1 MGIPYE
7 YGPKVRLGEMEV
19 EADFKVGSK
28 LDPRLWYYWEHC
40 GRMDDREYVE
50 RFGKKMAQYRT
61 NGYREGKNL
70 IATYED
76 SESGLDTQEILNILK
91 VNRIL

>member
-7 YGPKVRLGEMEV
+7 YGPMVRLGEVEV

-28 LDPRLWYYWEHC
+28 LDARLWYYWEHC
-40 GRMDDREYVE
+40 GRMDDKEYVD
-50 RFGKKMAQYRT
+50 RFGKKMALYRI

-70 IATYED
+70 ITTYED
-76 SESGLDTQEILNILK
+76 AESGLDTQEMLNIVK

>member
-1 MGIPYE
+1 M
-7 YGPKVRLGEMEV
+7 VLLGT
-19 EADFKVGSK
+19 
-28 LDPRLWYYWEHC
+28 L
-40 GRMDDREYVE
+40 REYVE
-50 RFGKKMAQYRT
+50 RFGKKMAH
-61 NGYREGKNL
+61 REGKNL

>member
-1 MGIPYE
+1 
-7 YGPKVRLGEMEV
+7 MEV

-28 LDPRLWYYWEHC
+28 LDPRLWYYC
-40 GRMDDREYVE
+40 GTLRENGRPRVCE
-50 RFGKKMAQYRT
+50 RLGKKMAQYRT

-76 SESGLDTQEILNILK
+76 SESGSDTQEILNILK